1 MSRIYRRTPKGNFSY
16 GAYHYSQFWLMILL
30 VVSVA
35 LWQGWEKL
43 GFEAFQVAQGL
54 VAIPLVV
61 SLVLT
66 LAKVVRGTYR
76 NRSLVKYI
84 SASSIE
90 HAVRRALLS
99 TMTLNSQKEN
109 VEKVEVPA
117 VKVVVSASSISLYV
131 AKLPGMYDLDRLTED
146 INSSIRGKYK
156 GYAVTTAIAEED
168 GTGYNF
174 TLEDVATDRTF
185 VPRTI
190 DDIVQDP
197 YCIKLQEG
205 LVVSFAHYQ
214 NCGVYGQIGSGK
226 STVLLAITA
235 EMLPSADLYY
245 IDPKGEFEALGVF
258 YPKDR
263 IASTTSEILSLLY
276 RLVDLMKKRQE
287 KLEKAVE
294 KQRKLGLTGFS
305 IKLTPVVLIAD
316 ELGSVV
322 ASLSSKEKK
331 EYLGLLTQLVQR
343 GRAMSVFCVLASQS
357 PATDVIP
364 QGIRAQ
370 LSVKILLGSANPDIQ
385 RMAFD
390 GQVATAGGVPKFQ
403 GYYTVSGLTVL
414 PQKFFVPNFF
424 KYGLENLDTFEKL
437 YKMRKR

>member
-1 MSRIYRRTPKGNFSY
+1 MSRIYRRTPKGNYSF
-16 GAYHYSQFWLMILL
+16 GVYHYSQFWLMLLLL
-30 VVSVA
+30 VSLV
-35 LWQGWEKL
+35 LWQAWEKL
-43 GFEAFQVAQGL
+43 GVEVFQVAQGM
-54 VAIPLVV
+54 VVIPLVV
-61 SLVLT
+61 SLVLVVV
-66 LAKVVRGTYR
+66 KVVKGVYR
-76 NRSLVKYI
+76 SKSFFRYC
-84 SASSIE
+84 SACSIE

-99 TMTLNSQKEN
+99 TMTLNAQKESA
-109 VEKVEVPA
+109 EKIEVPA
-117 VKVVVSASSISLYV
+117 VKAVVGRSSISLYI
-131 AKLPGMYDLDRLTED
+131 AKLPGMHDLDRLTED

-168 GTGYNF
+168 GTGYEL
-174 TLEDVATDRTF
+174 TLEDVAKDRTF
-185 VPRTI
+185 TPKTI
-190 DDIVQDP
+190 DEIVQKP

-235 EMLPSADLYY
+235 EMLPSADLFY
-245 IDPKGEFEALGVF
+245 IDPKGEFEALSVF

-263 IASTTSEILSLLY
+263 IASTNSEILALLH
-276 RLVDLMKKRQE
+276 RLVDLMKERQK

-294 KQRKLGLTGFS
+294 KQRRLGLTGFS

-322 ASLSSKEKK
+322 ASLSAKEKK

-370 LSVKILLGSANPDIQ
+370 LSVKILLGSANADIQ

-414 PQKFFVPNFF
+414 PQKYFVPNFF
-424 KYGLENLDTFEKL
+424 KYKLQTLDTFEKL

>member
-1 MSRIYRRTPKGNFSY
+1 MSRTYRRTPKGNFSY

-30 VVSVA
+30 VVSLA

-131 AKLPGMYDLDRLTED
+131 AKLPGMYDLNRLTED

-263 IASTTSEILSLLY
+263 IASTNSEILSLLH
-276 RLVDLMKKRQE
+276 RLVELMKERQK

-322 ASLSSKEKK
+322 ASLSAKEKK

-390 GQVATAGGVPKFQ
+390 GQVATKGNVEKFQ
-403 GYYTVSGLTVL
+403 GYYTVSGLTVN

-424 KYGLENLDTFEKL
+424 KYKLQTLDTFEKL

>member
-1 MSRIYRRTPKGNFSY
+1 MNRIYLRTPKGSYSY
-16 GAYHYSQFWLMILL
+16 GLYHYSQFWLAFLL
-30 VVSVA
+30 VVSLV
-35 LWQGWEKL
+35 LWQAWEKL
-43 GFEAFQVAQGL
+43 GFEVFQVAQGI

-61 SLVLT
+61 SLLLT
-66 LAKVVRGTYR
+66 LAKVIMGTYR
-76 NRSLVKYI
+76 SRSLVRYI
-84 SASSIE
+84 SACSIE

-99 TMTLNSQKEN
+99 TMTLNVQKEN

-117 VKVVVSASSISLYV
+117 VKVVVSASSIALYV
-131 AKLPGMYDLDRLTED
+131 AKLPGMYDLDKLTED
-146 INSSIRGKYK
+146 INSSVRGKYK

-174 TLEDVATDRTF
+174 TLEDVGTDRTF
-185 VPRTI
+185 TPKTI
-190 DDIVQDP
+190 DEIVQKP
-197 YCIKLQEG
+197 YCIKLQQG

-214 NCGVYGQIGSGK
+214 NVGVYGSIGSGK

-263 IASTTSEILSLLY
+263 IASTNSEILSLLH
-276 RLVDLMKKRQE
+276 RLVELMKERQK

-322 ASLSSKEKK
+322 ASLSAKEKK

-390 GQVATAGGVPKFQ
+390 GQVATKGNVEKFQ
-403 GYYTVSGLTVL
+403 GYYTVSGLTVN

-424 KYGLENLDTFEKL
+424 KYKLQTLDTFEKL